1 MELVEVVVSG
11 FSDSKNGWLQT
22 LRGLKIR
29 RLKPQ
34 RAGYFLRADQQSE
47 SFPRVDAAH
56 HPLMRISLLILLRKL
71 PFPSFV

>member
-1 MELVEVVVSG
+1 MAANTPG
-11 FSDSKNGWLQT
+11 GI
-22 LRGLKIR
+22 KIR

-34 RAGYFLRADQQSE
+34 KPGHFLRAAQQSE

-71 PFPSFV
+71 PFPSFLSSIWSAKIII